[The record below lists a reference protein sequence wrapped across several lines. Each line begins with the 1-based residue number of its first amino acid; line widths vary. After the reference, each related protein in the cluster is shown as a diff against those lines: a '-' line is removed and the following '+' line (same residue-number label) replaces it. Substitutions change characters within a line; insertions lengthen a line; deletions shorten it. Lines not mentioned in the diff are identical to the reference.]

1 MKPMRDEVKMNR
13 PIKKHKSGHDLNDMD
28 QDGYIDTFNSMNE
41 SFYSNW
47 IMPPFAQNL
56 DSDGQK

>member
-47 IMPPFAQNL
+47 NMTAFA
-56 DSDGQK
+56 